1 MAQKNLNLIKGNR
14 RKGPTGFKKVSNEN
28 KLAKTL
34 AANEMK
40 RGWYKKPKKREGA
53 PRVRAGTLALREI
66 RFYQKSR
73 VLLIPMWLFIRF
85 VHELALEH
93 RTVDG
98 GNFRWQANALY
109 ALQQAAESYLV
120 GLFDDVVILS
130 IHCKRVTIMRD
141 DIALVLR
148 LRGRAPLNEP
158 MADT

>member
-1 MAQKNLNLIKGNR
+1 M
-14 RKGPTGFKKVSNEN
+14 SNEN

-34 AANEMK
+34 AANKTK

-53 PRVRAGTLALREI
+53 PRSKSGVLALREI

-73 VLLIPMWLFIRF
+73 VLLIPMRPFIRF
-85 VHELALEH
+85 VRELALEH
-93 RTVDG
+93 KTVDG
-98 GNFRWQANALY
+98 MHFRWQANALF

-120 GLFDDVVILS
+120 GLFDDVVILV

-141 DIALVLR
+141 DIKMVLR
-148 LRGRAPLNEP
+148 LRARRPLNEP